1 VSTSINPVKPERNA
15 YWQHE
20 PTGDISACI
29 AGQVEFFTDLRELG
43 CYLSLTYPD
52 FDFVPVEVTEETW
65 RGFYDQ
71 GVFFDDWS

>member
-1 VSTSINPVKPERNA
+1 MVIHSTTGKQERNV

-20 PTGDISACI
+20 PTGDISACV
-29 AGQVEFFTDLRELG
+29 AGQVEFFHSLSEMAR
-43 CYLSLTYPD
+43 YLSLTYPE
-52 FDFVPVEVTEETW
+52 FDFVPVEVTEDTW